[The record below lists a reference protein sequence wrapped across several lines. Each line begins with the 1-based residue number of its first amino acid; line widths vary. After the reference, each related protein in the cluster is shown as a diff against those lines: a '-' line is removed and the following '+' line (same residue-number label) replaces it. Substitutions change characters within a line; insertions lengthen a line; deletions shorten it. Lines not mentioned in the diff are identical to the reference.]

1 LLEYLRW
8 LCGCCCKDLDWYKRK
23 VAKLERHEKAVE
35 VLTEELDIVKQ
46 IKGDRVTDFLAK
58 MSLKR
63 YQRALVANFHRF
75 QIASMSDVETSQE
88 KIAMEVDKENSAAL
102 SDE

>member
-1 LLEYLRW
+1 M
-8 LCGCCCKDLDWYKRK
+8 CGCCCKDLDWYKRK
-23 VAKLERHEKAVE
+23 VSKLERHEKAVE

-63 YQRALVANFHRF
+63 YQRALVENFQRF
-75 QIASMSDVETSQE
+75 QIANMSAETSQE
-88 KIAMEVDKENSAAL
+88 KTAMEVDKENNAL

>member
-1 LLEYLRW
+1 MQDTITHDGEYDQNYLQFIVLGKLRW

-23 VAKLERHEKAVE
+23 VSKLERHEKAVE

-63 YQRALVANFHRF
+63 HQRALV
-75 QIASMSDVETSQE
+75 
-88 KIAMEVDKENSAAL
+88 
-102 SDE
+102 